1 MNEEQIKNI
10 AENFDPKK
18 IFGSGG
24 FEDLP
29 IILHDAPGNRKKD
42 TRHVNFTPKSRYI
55 DDKAI

>member
-1 MNEEQIKNI
+1 MNEEQIKSI
-10 AENFDPKK
+10 AENFDSKK

-42 TRHVNFTPKSRYI
+42 IGHAKFH
-55 DDKAI
+55 A